1 MGSDD
6 DGVRCR
12 SMGSHV
18 CDKNRYKLSRFFF
31 SRFVLYDLHDV
42 PRITF
47 KMDITQRQN
56 VDEVVLKIKIK
67 LKVKQICQALILL
80 NLGSVRQVCL

>member
-1 MGSDD
+1 MCAT
-6 DGVRCR
+6 VTNLKR
-12 SMGSHV
+12 
-18 CDKNRYKLSRFFF
+18 RFFF
-31 SRFVLYDLHDV
+31 SRFVLYDLDDV

-80 NLGSVRQVCL
+80 NLDSVCNKVFL